1 MNPAIGLAKRLG
13 PEEPQLSSLGGT
25 PDFWKYQRWSS
36 QTRCAFDQIKATP
49 PTVQN
54 RDLGKKTARI
64 LTGTAGSGEKHALV
78 GAGAR
83 DLERGNCRN
92 VLT

>member
-54 RDLGKKTARI
+54 RDLGKKPREFSRGPQVPARNTHLLAQAREI
-64 LTGTAGSGEKHALV
+64 LSEAIAGMY
-78 GAGAR
+78 
-83 DLERGNCRN
+83 
-92 VLT
+92 